1 MSLSDQ
7 LFIATSSSGVRVFP
21 RILSIPRAEWRSLG
35 SKVPLCAGE
44 VPDRWIPGVCAVR
57 FVEKAVEVQI

>member
-21 RILSIPRAEWRSLG
+21 RILSLPVAGVSALG

-57 FVEKAVEVQI
+57 FDE